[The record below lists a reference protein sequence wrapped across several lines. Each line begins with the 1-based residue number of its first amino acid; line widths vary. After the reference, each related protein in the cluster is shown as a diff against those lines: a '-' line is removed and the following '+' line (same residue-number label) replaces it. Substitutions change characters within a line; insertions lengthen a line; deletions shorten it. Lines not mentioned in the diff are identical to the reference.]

1 MNTELQLVTT
11 GEFEGVRF
19 DCYQDK
25 GNEFWGTREQIGEM
39 LGYANPR
46 DAIAKIH
53 QRNKERL
60 DKYSGVVNLSTPG
73 GEQKVTVYNFKGL
86 LEICRYSN
94 QPKADAVMD
103 FLWEMADRL
112 RKDGYVSI
120 HPDAVKR
127 LELAEKRLEIQRKN
141 ADVRRAKLLQRM
153 IERPEYPITDDSK
166 RVLIHEVT
174 LLTTGRAH
182 PEILPD
188 LTEKLYSATEVGA
201 ALGASNREVHKI
213 ARALN
218 IRPDEGTRN
227 EYGVWKMGKSPYSA
241 RECPQLFFTEAGKDR
256 ITGALCVEEE

>member
-1 MNTELQLVTT
+1 MSNAIQVFS
-11 GEFEGVRF
+11 FE
-19 DCYQDK
+19 Q
-25 GNEFWGTREQIGEM
+25 REIRVIE
-39 LGYANPR
+39 
-46 DAIAKIH
+46 
-53 QRNKERL
+53 
-60 DKYSGVVNLSTPG
+60 
-73 GEQKVTVYNFKGL
+73 
-86 LEICRYSN
+86 
-94 QPKADAVMD
+94 
-103 FLWEMADRL
+103 
-112 RKDGYVSI
+112 KDGEPWFVAADVCAVLGLTNTTKSLQGLEEDERSNFRLGRQGEANIINEPGLYRLLMRSDKPEAKAFQRWVTHDVLPQIRKTGLYSI
-120 HPDAVKR
+120 RPDKAKH
-127 LELAEKRLEIQRKN
+127 LELAEGRLNAQR
-141 ADVRRAKLLQRM
+141 ARLLQRM

-174 LLTTGRAH
+174 LLTTGHAH

>member
-1 MNTELQLVTT
+1 MANAIQVFSFEQQKVRVIEKD
-11 GEFEGVRF
+11 GEPWFVAA
-19 DCYQDK
+19 DVCAV
-25 GNEFWGTREQIGEM
+25 
-39 LGYANPR
+39 LGIVNSR
-46 DAIAKIH
+46 DAIKVLDDDEKMTVDNSDGHSGKRGGAQFLNAINEPGLYKLIMRSSKPEAKAF
-53 QRNKERL
+53 QRWVTHDVLPQIRKTGS
-60 DKYSGVVNLSTPG
+60 YSVNP
-73 GEQKVTVYNFKGL
+73 E
-86 LEICRYSN
+86 
-94 QPKADAVMD
+94 
-103 FLWEMADRL
+103 
-112 RKDGYVSI
+112 
-120 HPDAVKR
+120 AVKR

>member
-1 MNTELQLVTT
+1 MSNAIQVFS
-11 GEFEGVRF
+11 FE
-19 DCYQDK
+19 Q
-25 GNEFWGTREQIGEM
+25 REIRVIE
-39 LGYANPR
+39 
-46 DAIAKIH
+46 
-53 QRNKERL
+53 
-60 DKYSGVVNLSTPG
+60 
-73 GEQKVTVYNFKGL
+73 
-86 LEICRYSN
+86 
-94 QPKADAVMD
+94 
-103 FLWEMADRL
+103 
-112 RKDGYVSI
+112 KDGEPWFVAADVCAVLGLTNTTKSLQGLEEDERSNFRLGRQGEANIINEPGLYRLLMRSDKPEAKAFQRWVTHDVLPQIRKTGLYSI
-120 HPDAVKR
+120 RPDKAKH
-127 LELAEKRLEIQRKN
+127 LELAEGRLNAQR
-141 ADVRRAKLLQRM
+141 ARLLQRM
-153 IERPEYPITDDSK
+153 IERPEYPITDDSE

-174 LLTTGRAH
+174 LLTTGHAH